1 MHRLSASGK
10 RLVILLFVMGTVLST
25 AYCQDADSLKTAD
38 KLFNLSL
45 DEFLDVVITPSKSA
59 QSVNDVTQKVDVISA
74 KDLESVVSGNRNIC
88 EAISKLPGVSV
99 SVLSRNDVNWGTYGG
114 IGPKYST
121 YMLQGLPID
130 AFMDPMSL
138 DLNAIDHIEVQSG
151 PASVIYPNYLS
162 QDFAGNQ
169 SPLAGTV
176 NLIIKDKVERQK
188 TSFQTSF
195 GSYNT
200 LSSQIYHQNKIK
212 NINYFF
218 GSTYEMSDYTNYGT
232 DGSWLNMKK
241 NPEYRKTKIYG
252 GVTIY
257 MDKNE
262 KQKFTV
268 FCQETWHNGDAGRIY
283 RGFGNKYGTVNAG
296 YDIAINDR
304 LNLQSHIG
312 VRSYDSSWQESYF
325 GVIDTLKS
333 DNGVNQLIIPVD
345 ISLSLLHGKSSSLT
359 FGADYQGAR
368 YSTWINPLAGYPIYG
383 NISSARQ
390 EGIYIQEEWR
400 PVSGF
405 TFRAGLRYAYIKN
418 SIVLENSANP
428 IENQLSWNKL
438 LWSAG
443 VRYSINDKISL
454 YVNSGSS
461 FSTPDL
467 KSIGGTILLSDFGIP
482 GRNGQLPNPDLKP
495 EKGIGNDGGID
506 FTFLSNLRL
515 SVRGFYTVLND
526 GIVDNVVSQNPSQ
539 TQSINT
545 ESTSGGG
552 EIEISQR
559 INSLLSWYANGT
571 YMSSNIKN
579 KLNNDRNNI
588 DIPFSPNIVANAGFN
603 IHTKSGLLLSPS
615 LNYNGGFYDG
625 ISRKDRIRYVPGV
638 ILNAY
643 LAQQVVKTDLY
654 NLDFFAMLYNITNND
669 YSMPWQFKNT
679 GISVTFGLR
688 MDF

>member
-1 MHRLSASGK
+1 
-10 RLVILLFVMGTVLST
+10 MGTVLST
-25 AYCQDADSLKTAD
+25 AYCQDTDSLKMAD

-59 QSVNDVTQKVDVISA
+59 QSVNEVTQKVDIISA
-74 KDLESVVSGNRNIC
+74 KELESIVSGNRNIC

-176 NLIIKDKVERQK
+176 NLILKDKVEQQK
-188 TSFQTSF
+188 TSFQTTF
-195 GSYNT
+195 GSFNT
-200 LSSQIYHQNKIK
+200 LSNQIYHQDKVN

-241 NPEYRKTKIYG
+241 DPEYRKTKIYG
-252 GVTIY
+252 GITIY

-268 FCQETWHNGDAGRIY
+268 FCQETWHNGDAGRLY
-283 RGFGNKYGTVNAG
+283 RGFGNKYGTVNVG
-296 YDIAINDR
+296 YDIALNDHI
-304 LNLQSHIG
+304 NLQSHIG
-312 VRSYDSSWQESYF
+312 VRSYQRSWQESNF

-345 ISLSLLHGKSSSLT
+345 ISLSLFHGKSSSLT
-359 FGADYQGAR
+359 FGADYQGAE
-368 YSTWINPLAGYPIYG
+368 YLTWINPLAGYHIYG

-405 TFRAGLRYAYIKN
+405 TFRAGLRYAYINN
-418 SIVLENSANP
+418 SIILENSINP
-428 IENQLSWNKL
+428 IENKLSWKKL

-443 VRYSINDKISL
+443 IRYAINDKISL

-467 KSIGGTILLSDFGIP
+467 KSIGGTILPSDFGIP
-482 GRNGQLPNPDLKP
+482 GRNGQLPNPGLKP

-506 FTFLSNLRL
+506 FTFPSNFRL
-515 SVRGFYTVLND
+515 SIRGFYTVLQD

-559 INSLLSWYANGT
+559 INSLLSWYVNGT

-579 KLNNDRNNI
+579 KLNTDQNNVE
-588 DIPFSPNIVANAGFN
+588 IPFSPNIVMNAGFN
-603 IHTKSGLLLSPS
+603 VHTQSGLLLSPS

-625 ISRKDRIRYVPGV
+625 ISRKDRTRYIPGM

-643 LAQQVVKTDLY
+643 IAQQVVKTNLY
-654 NLDFFAMLYNITNND
+654 SLECFARLYNITNND
-669 YSMPWQFKNT
+669 YNMPWQFKNT

-688 MDF
+688 MNF